1 MEFLDMK
8 RLLPVLAALLLAFLS
23 VVSGALA
30 DAVPETTPEPT
41 ATPKPTDTPT
51 PAPTRTPEPPVFPKE
66 SRDNIHITE
75 KSGGKFKPLPLDI
88 DQGGAKLPKFKYT
101 ADITVYEDP
110 TIRVEYHRVEGGK
123 DWGVVYYFA
132 DITIRDPSQIRTAF
146 ATRTKKFNPNA
157 RIEAK
162 GIAQR
167 FNAVFATNGDFFGG
181 FSGNAFVLRQGTLYR
196 DTVETHLD
204 VLLIDEDGDFH
215 VLPASKDLGS
225 IDKTTIDGK
234 KVINAFQ
241 FGPALVIDGKP
252 VKDKKLVDRGHSPD
266 MAQPDLRNQ
275 RMCIMQID
283 KLHYMALC
291 CAHYGLTLPQFRDLA
306 IWLSGGKAQTVY
318 TLDGG
323 NSSQMIFLGRKKN
336 NVHDDE
342 EHRGITD
349 IIYFA
354 SAWQAK

>member
-215 VLPASKDLGS
+215 VLRRDEDLAGT
-225 IDKTTIDGK
+225 DKTQIDGK
-234 KVINAFQ
+234 KVVNAFQ
-241 FGPALVIDGKP
+241 FGPALIIDGEP
-252 VKDKKLVDRGHSPD
+252 VDDETLLDRNHSP
-266 MAQPDLRNQ
+266 MYAEPDDINQ
-275 RMCIMQID
+275 RMIICQID
-283 KLHYMALC
+283 TLKYMVVCVARWGASLPTMRDIAL
-291 CAHYGLTLPQFRDLA
+291 YLA
-306 IWLSGGKAQTVY
+306 PSCKVAYV
-318 TLDGG
+318 LDGG
-323 NSSQMIFLGRKKN
+323 DSTQLVFLGRICNNINGKGKKK
-336 NVHDDE
+336 
-342 EHRGITD
+342 RPLAD

-354 SAWQAK
+354 SANY